1 MVAPKFLRRERNG
14 SELFLYVTFIMAEN
28 EIRLDELVS
37 SCSVRT
43 DDEDHA
49 NYDDDADDRGRL
61 FQNDDPV
68 MTLVYP
74 ASSAFNP

>member
-28 EIRLDELVS
+28 EIRLDELVRS
-37 SCSVRT
+37 SVRT

-49 NYDDDADDRGRL
+49 NYDDDDDRGRL